1 MYHGLNLPPD
11 LVSVHIILS
20 SHLPDYQTAE
30 YGTFRRDLG
39 CGKPGQL
46 ISGAQN
52 HFQVRKNIC
61 RQGSGALWVRP
72 LRCGRPSGLRK

>member
-1 MYHGLNLPPD
+1 ME
-11 LVSVHIILS
+11 S
-20 SHLPDYQTAE
+20 SSQHCICIFSLETYDFMNSMIKTQTAE

-72 LRCGRPSGLRK
+72 LRCGRPGGR